1 MIQITFTPETPEQA
15 AVVAEAIGKYLGTV
29 PVGGTVAEVEEPAAV
44 SPKRKSKSTG
54 PASSPASAS
63 SPTASTTSAESS
75 AEVPNE
81 PAAEPS
87 EPEAPAASTASSEKP
102 ADEVPFAKIVER
114 ITVLNKSDKP
124 GHGREGVM
132 AILKKYLPDLPKPTV
147 TLLQPLGMNAAI
159 LADIDA
165 ALTPAAE
172 EEFDPL
178 A

>member
-54 PASSPASAS
+54 SASPSASAA
-63 SPTASTTSAESS
+63 SPTVSTESS

-87 EPEAPAASTASSEKP
+87 EPEAPAASTASSPVAVTLEDVRGVLAKLSQGGKAAEVKGLISKFGAAKLTEIP
-102 ADEVPFAKIVER
+102 ADKYAD
-114 ITVLNKSDKP
+114 VL
-124 GHGREGVM
+124 
-132 AILKKYLPDLPKPTV
+132 
-147 TLLQPLGMNAAI
+147 AAAQE
-159 LADIDA
+159 L
-165 ALTPAAE
+165 
-172 EEFDPL
+172 
-178 A
+178 